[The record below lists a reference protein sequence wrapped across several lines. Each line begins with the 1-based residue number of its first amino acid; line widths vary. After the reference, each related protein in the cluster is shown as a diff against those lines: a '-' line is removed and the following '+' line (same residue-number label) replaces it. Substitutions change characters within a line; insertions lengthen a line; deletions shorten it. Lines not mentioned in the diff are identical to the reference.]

1 MTNNNHVQT
10 SYYDHMCFALP
21 TLSSAQKEYK
31 HLAGRAEIDEPAMIW
46 GPGAFGAQVER
57 SLNTEKQKCCSNC
70 VWNLKVFNFEFWND
84 F

>member
-46 GPGAFGAQVER
+46 GALGPLGPGF
-57 SLNTEKQKCCSNC
+57 
-70 VWNLKVFNFEFWND
+70 
-84 F
+84 

>member
-1 MTNNNHVQT
+1 
-10 SYYDHMCFALP
+10 MCKHHTVTICVALP

-46 GPGAFGAQVER
+46 GAPGAPGAQLER
-57 SLNTEKQKCCSNC
+57 CLNTEKQNCCTNC
-70 VWNLKVFNFEFWND
+70 VWNLKAINFEFWND

>member
-46 GPGAFGAQVER
+46 GPGARF
-57 SLNTEKQKCCSNC
+57 LNAVST
-70 VWNLKVFNFEFWND
+70 LKSKSVVPTVSGT
-84 F
+84 

>member
-10 SYYDHMCFALP
+10 SYCDHMCFALP

-46 GPGAFGAQVER
+46 GALGPLGPGF
-57 SLNTEKQKCCSNC
+57 
-70 VWNLKVFNFEFWND
+70 
-84 F
+84 